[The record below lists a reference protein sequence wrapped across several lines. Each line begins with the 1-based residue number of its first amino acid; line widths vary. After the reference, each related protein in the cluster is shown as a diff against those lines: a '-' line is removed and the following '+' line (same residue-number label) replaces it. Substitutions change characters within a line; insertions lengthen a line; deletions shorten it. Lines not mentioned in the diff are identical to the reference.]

1 MMMVRVLGVGFLQ
14 PQGIIMYALFLWS
27 SLERIFFMYF
37 VVCVGIAEQIARL
50 HHERSCNVLVGVPGA
65 PERGLPILSAG
76 HECDC

>member
-1 MMMVRVLGVGFLQ
+1 MRGTVNDAICFPVFGFVMMMVRVLGVGFLQ

-50 HHERSCNVLVGVPGA
+50 HHERSCNVLVGV
-65 PERGLPILSAG
+65 R
-76 HECDC
+76 